1 MKILLDECIPIRLKQ
16 HLTGFEVRTVSE
28 MGWSSLKNG
37 NLMKVAIQSGFEAML
52 TVDKNLQYQQNLKEY
67 DIAIV
72 VFDVLFNRL
81 QDFIPLIPKLIELK
95 PVLEKKKAYII
106 K

>member
-1 MKILLDECIPIRLKQ
+1 MKILLDECLPVRLKQ
-16 HLTGFEVRTVSE
+16 YLLGFEVKTVSE

-37 NLMKVAIQSGFEAML
+37 NLMKVAIELGFDVML

-67 DIAIV
+67 DMVIV

-81 QDFIPLIPKLIELK
+81 QDFIPLIPKFIELQ
-95 PVLEKKKAYII
+95 PILEKKKAYII